1 MSFQPQMKRA
11 AQLQQANPD
20 KKLGSVYLDALA
32 DLDTPPIYKG
42 QAFESDPLINL
53 EQEMK
58 NFRMETILGL
68 NVPFTGG
75 VVGYCGF
82 DAILNFEPKIARNFD
97 AQKDVLQVAKASTCS
112 STRSSSSSTS
122 FTSSCT

>member
-1 MSFQPQMKRA
+1 
-11 AQLQQANPD
+11 
-20 KKLGSVYLDALA
+20 
-32 DLDTPPIYKG
+32 
-42 QAFESDPLINL
+42 
-53 EQEMK
+53 MK
-58 NFRMETILGL
+58 NFRMKTLLGL

-97 AQKDVLQVAKASTCS
+97 AQKDVLQVSKASTCS

-122 FTSSCT
+122 STSSCTCQFSLFIKVLAYHNFVTTLI